1 MTKIEFLN
9 RVGRELGLPD
19 GVLMEST
26 KLSALREWD
35 SMGKMAFLALLDTD
49 LLVEVQPGALHRCQT
64 GGDLAALAGT
74 KISD

>member
-19 GVLMEST
+19 GVLMEGTELST
-26 KLSALREWD
+26 LREWD
-35 SMGKMAFLALLDTD
+35 SMGKMAIVALLDTD
-49 LLVEVQPGALHRCQT
+49 FLVEVPPGALQRCQT
-64 GGDLAALAGT
+64 CGDLVALAGT